1 MKALSHFGLV
11 ACAIVASASPSL
23 LAQSVP
29 QLFVETTHARLTPPH
44 AVPDSSNA
52 QSDTTVGIRLDVLF
66 GDSSGP
72 ARRIGLSHGDH
83 EWVAALRRVDPPDVN
98 GFRSW
103 VGVIDGADY
112 SHVVITER
120 AGVVSGLMTTG
131 SEAYQVRTLASGT
144 FLLER
149 VDVRASANHSVVPA
163 TPGPPEVA
171 RDVIASDDGTRID
184 VLIVYTEAAQTAAGG
199 RNQIEAT
206 ASQIISDTNTIL
218 SNSGVAP
225 RLNLVAT
232 IPVTHDE
239 YGSAPIDMPAISGL
253 PAVTSAR
260 DQVGADIVHILLSN
274 ADVFN
279 EGASYLLTNPAAAD
293 FDAFSAAKVNT
304 LATFGPSS
312 QMAFNFGAYYA
323 PEDSAQTG
331 VFPYSRA
338 FKSPALGFR
347 TLQALPCGFPDS
359 CPRIPYLSN
368 PAVQYLGATIGGLAQ
383 NNAATVNNIAL
394 TVANWRQQVGGGS
407 GGGATP
413 PAPTNLTS
421 QVSGL
426 DVRLSWDSSSAASYR
441 LQVGSAPGLSDLFD
455 GNVGNVV
462 SLDATLGIG
471 SYFWRV
477 YAIGGNGMASPPSLE
492 SSFSVT
498 TSCGAPTAP
507 RNLAAAVN
515 GGLALLSW
523 DPPAIGSV
531 GTYIVEA
538 GSSAGITNLYN
549 APVGAAPI
557 VQAYVPAGV
566 YFVRVRANNVCG
578 NSAPSNEVFFSVG
591 SGGGATAQ
599 PQDLRVTLTT
609 TLVTASWNL
618 AAGSAIPDAFVIEAG
633 SAPGL
638 ADQAVIEVNG
648 QTLSFTTNRPA
659 SGSYYVR
666 VRARNGTTLG
676 PPTPDLLL
684 VVP

>member
-1 MKALSHFGLV
+1 
-11 ACAIVASASPSL
+11 
-23 LAQSVP
+23 
-29 QLFVETTHARLTPPH
+29 
-44 AVPDSSNA
+44 
-52 QSDTTVGIRLDVLF
+52 
-66 GDSSGP
+66 
-72 ARRIGLSHGDH
+72 
-83 EWVAALRRVDPPDVN
+83 
-98 GFRSW
+98 
-103 VGVIDGADY
+103 
-112 SHVVITER
+112 
-120 AGVVSGLMTTG
+120 
-131 SEAYQVRTLASGT
+131 
-144 FLLER
+144 
-149 VDVRASANHSVVPA
+149 
-163 TPGPPEVA
+163 
-171 RDVIASDDGTRID
+171 
-184 VLIVYTEAAQTAAGG
+184 
-199 RNQIEAT
+199 
-206 ASQIISDTNTIL
+206 
-218 SNSGVAP
+218 
-225 RLNLVAT
+225 VAT

-239 YGSAPIDMPAISGL
+239 YGSAPVDMPAVAGL
-253 PAVTSAR
+253 PAVISAR

-279 EGASYLLTNPAAAD
+279 EGASYLLTNAAAAD
-293 FDAFSAAKVNT
+293 FDAFSAAKVDT
-304 LATFGPSS
+304 LATFGSSS

-368 PAVQYLGATIGGLAQ
+368 PSVQYLGATIGGLAQ

-413 PAPTNLTS
+413 AAPTNLTS
-421 QVSGL
+421 HVSGL
-426 DVRLSWDSSSAASYR
+426 DVRLLWDSSSAASYR
-441 LQVGSAPGLSDLFD
+441 LQVGTAPGLSDLFD

-477 YAIGGNGMASPPSLE
+477 YAIGGNGNASPPSPE

-498 TSCGAPTAP
+498 TSCGVPTAP
-507 RNLAAAVN
+507 RNLMATVN
-515 GGLALLSW
+515 SGLVLLAW
-523 DPPAIGSV
+523 DSPAIGSV

-557 VQAYVPAGV
+557 VQAFVPAGG
-566 YFVRVRANNVCG
+566 YFVRVRASNVCG
-578 NSAPSNEVFFSVG
+578 NSVPSNEVFFSVG
-591 SGGGATAQ
+591 VGGGGTAQ

-609 TLVTASWNL
+609 TLATVSWNL
-618 AAGSAIPDAFVIEAG
+618 AAGSVTPDAFVIEAG

-659 SGSYYVR
+659 PGAYYVR